1 MEINKKLIDAIDIFV
16 EKCENFDIVYKEVV
30 TIINKEEDNIDKFY
44 DLVQN
49 YIEIRSVHGR
59 ILKNYENYSANL
71 SEDSD
76 EDMYNLS
83 SLNSI
88 IENSKNLIQ
97 NIDFQ
102 YKQFAVY
109 YPDLIENSMMSIIL
123 LVNTEKTEKDK
134 MLINAMNEIKNKK
147 YKNKYEVV
155 ECNKKD
161 KIELKISKS
170 NKKVMLSTKKL
181 PCLYLL
187 NNKLITKID
196 GENIANKDS
205 FESLIG

>member
-1 MEINKKLIDAIDIFV
+1 MEINKKLIDTIDIFV

-30 TIINKEEDNIDKFY
+30 SIINKEEDNIDKFY

-49 YIEIRSVHGR
+49 YIEIRSIHGR
-59 ILKNYENYSANL
+59 ILKNYENYSASL
-71 SEDSD
+71 SEESD

-109 YPDLIENSMMSIIL
+109 YPDLIENSMMTVIL
-123 LVNTEKTEKDK
+123 LVNTEKNEKDK
-134 MLINAMNEIKNKK
+134 MLINAMNEIRNKK
-147 YKNKYEVV
+147 YKNKYEIV
-155 ECNKKD
+155 ECNKKE
-161 KIELKISKS
+161 KIELKINKS
-170 NKKVMLSTKKL
+170 NKKIMLSAKKL

-196 GENIANKDS
+196 GENIINKNIFD
-205 FESLIG
+205 SLIE